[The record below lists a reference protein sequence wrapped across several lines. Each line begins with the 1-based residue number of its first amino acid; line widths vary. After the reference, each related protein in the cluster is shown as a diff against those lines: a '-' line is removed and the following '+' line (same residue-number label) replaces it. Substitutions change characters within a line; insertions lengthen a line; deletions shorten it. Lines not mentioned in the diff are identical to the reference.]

1 MHEGV
6 LYELTVF
13 LSDHLPRGIKSL
25 HLNNCHIIFFYF
37 HNRILYRFA
46 DTFDDVI
53 STAVTAVATG
63 ALGSGTASLA
73 LRGGVV
79 A

>member
-1 MHEGV
+1 MSTIN
-6 LYELTVF
+6 LYFE
-13 LSDHLPRGIKSL
+13 
-25 HLNNCHIIFFYF
+25 N
-37 HNRILYRFA
+37 RFA

-53 STAVTAVATG
+53 STAVETK
-63 ALGSGTASLA
+63 ALASGNDGSA